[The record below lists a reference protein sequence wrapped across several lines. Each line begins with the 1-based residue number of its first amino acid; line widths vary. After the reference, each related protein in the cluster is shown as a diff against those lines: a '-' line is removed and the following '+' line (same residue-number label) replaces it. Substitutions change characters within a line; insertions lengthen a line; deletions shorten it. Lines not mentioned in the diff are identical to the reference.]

1 MKLLLTNNYIM
12 DYKKII
18 TLNHNEVAAKI
29 NKETGEIIE
38 IKNST
43 RKNNIPEGKTVFIA
57 DEYFAKAYEKAWAYL
72 VDNLSLVE
80 IKIALKMSTMIEMNT
95 NALNP
100 LDDKT
105 SIRGLSEH
113 FGISINSVKK
123 AFKHLFDIGVYASF
137 RYSHYKRGIVDEWI
151 FNPYISFKGKLI
163 ESDIKNLFDKT
174 EIGKL
179 FNKNR

>member
-1 MKLLLTNNYIM
+1 M
-12 DYKKII
+12 DYKK
-18 TLNHNEVAAKI
+18 TVSLRYNEKI
-29 NKETGEIIE
+29 EVVNTETGEYRE
-38 IKNST
+38 INT
-43 RKNNIPEGKTVFIA
+43 RPNNIPENKTVFIA
-57 DEYFAKAYEKAWAYL
+57 DEYFAKAYEKSWEYL

-95 NALNP
+95 NSLNP

-105 SIRGLSEH
+105 SLRVLSGH
-113 FGISINSVKK
+113 FGISVNSIKK
-123 AFKHLFDIGVYASF
+123 AFKHLLDIGVYASF
-137 RYSHYKRGIVDEWI
+137 RYGHYKRGIVDEWV

-163 ESDIKNLFDKT
+163 ESDIKNLFDDT